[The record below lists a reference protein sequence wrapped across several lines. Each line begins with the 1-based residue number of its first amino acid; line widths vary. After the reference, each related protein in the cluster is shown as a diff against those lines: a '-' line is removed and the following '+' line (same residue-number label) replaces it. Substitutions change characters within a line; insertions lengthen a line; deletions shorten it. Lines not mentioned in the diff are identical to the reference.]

1 MHCLYNSFIHFLYL
15 KSNSQHS
22 LKRVIDEKCLYL
34 QSMIGYTTACWFGVK
49 KRHTQ
54 NFDYFPFF
62 FIIFFFSVK
71 MSEMKSLPTCLNSY
85 SNAKTV
91 LIDNKKES
99 SVINESSDGT
109 IYYSLD
115 SQHSVNL
122 KRPIRD
128 DEGQHAPLSRKA
140 SRLYESSES
149 APQSNKSSPKSDTSQ
164 PTDVLPPFVPTPPDW
179 EKHPTAWAYLQ
190 ALSPNYE
197 NKYLVKKSSETERKG
212 YLLGRRADCDIVYV
226 SFCCCY

>member
-1 MHCLYNSFIHFLYL
+1 
-15 KSNSQHS
+15 
-22 LKRVIDEKCLYL
+22 
-34 QSMIGYTTACWFGVK
+34 
-49 KRHTQ
+49 
-54 NFDYFPFF
+54 
-62 FIIFFFSVK
+62 
-71 MSEMKSLPTCLNSY
+71 MSEMKSLPTYLNSY
-85 SNAKTV
+85 SNEKTV

-128 DEGQHAPLSRKA
+128 DEEQHAPLSRKA
-140 SRLYESSES
+140 SRLYEPSES
-149 APQSNKSSPKSDTSQ
+149 APQSNKPSPKSDTSQ

-226 SFCCCY
+226 SFLLLLLKCVTDISHANRFSQTLISKNHCLIYMVINTNPAHSCIVKIIL